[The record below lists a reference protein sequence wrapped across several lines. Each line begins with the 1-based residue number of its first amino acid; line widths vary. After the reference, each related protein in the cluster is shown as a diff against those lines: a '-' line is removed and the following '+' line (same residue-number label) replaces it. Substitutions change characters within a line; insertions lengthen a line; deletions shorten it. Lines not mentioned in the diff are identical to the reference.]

1 MSQNSSDLSRH
12 RFFRTMVVMG
22 SGLALG
28 CGGASEKDANPGGG
42 DGGSTSTGGSS
53 NTGGSSTS
61 SGGSSNSGGTAGA
74 GGTLSLGGAGSGGTA
89 GTANGGAGGAIVPTP
104 NCPTTQWTSPD
115 YPQCAGPG
123 DGLVL
128 PANSVCDLTR
138 PKSASDCGS
147 AEIFACLKATGYAD
161 GTALSEPKP
170 YACEC
175 VPDSE
180 SCRDECGEL
189 YSSDATCHEGDDP
202 TSILC
207 GCAIIVLK

>member
-1 MSQNSSDLSRH
+1 MSQNSGDFSRH

-28 CGGASEKDANPGGG
+28 CGGASEKDGNPGGG

-61 SGGSSNSGGTAGA
+61 TGGGSNSGGTAGS
-74 GGTLSLGGAGSGGTA
+74 GGALSLGGAGSGGTA
-89 GTANGGAGGAIVPTP
+89 NGGAGGAIMPTP

-123 DGLVL
+123 NGLVL

-147 AEIFACLKATGYAD
+147 AEVFACLEATGYAD
-161 GTALSEPKP
+161 GTPLSEPKP
-170 YACEC
+170 YACAC

-189 YSSDATCHEGDDP
+189 YSSDASCHEGDSP
-202 TSILC
+202 ASILC